1 MIVWRFRGRASP
13 FLSSRLFAK
22 VTACRGRFASHSPI
36 ILQKSFLLTNIPIY
50 AAEPFIFSIF
60 ARFLTSERPGS
71 FTCRKTLPREE
82 TNTLNALKP
91 IDMAILYD
99 WYENPGTNEE
109 APEERGLHPRPL
121 LNGKVTMRQLYNRVH
136 ARSSL
141 TVGDVMNAIDC
152 LTQICGEELRDG
164 HEVHIEGLG
173 YFAPTLEATQKVT
186 RSTPNKHLKLRLKS
200 ISFRP
205 DVRLKQAMTGVS
217 AIRSKYTRHSQ
228 KLSEVEIDMK
238 LKEYFADHDVLIRSD
253 FQALCGM
260 ARTTANVHLKR
271 LQQEGKLKN
280 VGKPTQ
286 PIYRAMLGYYG
297 VSRDA
302 KTGR

>member
-71 FTCRKTLPREE
+71 FNRPTKVVQSNGLGRSFGRPESFTYRKTLPREE

-217 AIRSKYTRHSQ
+217 AIRSKYTRETPHVSHC
-228 KLSEVEIDMK
+228 LP
-238 LKEYFADHDVLIRSD
+238 VL
-253 FQALCGM
+253 
-260 ARTTANVHLKR
+260 TTH
-271 LQQEGKLKN
+271 
-280 VGKPTQ
+280 
-286 PIYRAMLGYYG
+286 M
-297 VSRDA
+297 
-302 KTGR
+302 

>member
-1 MIVWRFRGRASP
+1 
-13 FLSSRLFAK
+13 
-22 VTACRGRFASHSPI
+22 
-36 ILQKSFLLTNIPIY
+36 
-50 AAEPFIFSIF
+50 
-60 ARFLTSERPGS
+60 
-71 FTCRKTLPREE
+71 
-82 TNTLNALKP
+82 
-91 IDMAILYD
+91 MAIVYD
-99 WYENPGTNEE
+99 WYENPNAEGES
-109 APEERGLHPRPL
+109 EERGLHPRPL
-121 LNGKVTMRQLYNRVH
+121 LNGKVSMEQLYYRVH
-136 ARSSL
+136 ERSSL
-141 TVGDVMNAIDC
+141 SVGDAKSAIDT
-152 LTQICGEELRDG
+152 LTQLCGEELREG
-164 HEVHIEGLG
+164 REVHIEGLG
-173 YFAPTLEATQKVT
+173 YFSPTLEATQKVT

-286 PIYRAMLGYYG
+286 PIYRAMPGYYG

-302 KTGR
+302 KAGR

>member
-1 MIVWRFRGRASP
+1 
-13 FLSSRLFAK
+13 
-22 VTACRGRFASHSPI
+22 
-36 ILQKSFLLTNIPIY
+36 
-50 AAEPFIFSIF
+50 
-60 ARFLTSERPGS
+60 
-71 FTCRKTLPREE
+71 
-82 TNTLNALKP
+82 
-91 IDMAILYD
+91 MAILYD

-217 AIRSKYTRHSQ
+217 AIRSKYTTVLHQVHSD
-228 KLSEVEIDMK
+228 KHYS
-238 LKEYFADHDVLIRSD
+238 
-253 FQALCGM
+253 
-260 ARTTANVHLKR
+260 HL
-271 LQQEGKLKN
+271 
-280 VGKPTQ
+280 V
-286 PIYRAMLGYYG
+286 
-297 VSRDA
+297 
-302 KTGR
+302 

>member
-1 MIVWRFRGRASP
+1 MAAFRLALYSRWPTPSCPVSSASNSAGVMDRSRA
-13 FLSSRLFAK
+13 R
-22 VTACRGRFASHSPI
+22 I
-36 ILQKSFLLTNIPIY
+36 
-50 AAEPFIFSIF
+50 
-60 ARFLTSERPGS
+60 
-71 FTCRKTLPREE
+71 
-82 TNTLNALKP
+82 
-91 IDMAILYD
+91 
-99 WYENPGTNEE
+99 
-109 APEERGLHPRPL
+109 
-121 LNGKVTMRQLYNRVH
+121 
-136 ARSSL
+136 ARSQAAAN
-141 TVGDVMNAIDC
+141 TGARPAV
-152 LTQICGEELRDG
+152 LRDG

-217 AIRSKYTRHSQ
+217 AIRSKYTRHSL

-238 LKEYFADHDVLIRSD
+238 LKEYFSDHDVLIRSD

-286 PIYRAMLGYYG
+286 PIYRAMPGYYG

>member
-1 MIVWRFRGRASP
+1 
-13 FLSSRLFAK
+13 
-22 VTACRGRFASHSPI
+22 
-36 ILQKSFLLTNIPIY
+36 
-50 AAEPFIFSIF
+50 
-60 ARFLTSERPGS
+60 
-71 FTCRKTLPREE
+71 
-82 TNTLNALKP
+82 
-91 IDMAILYD
+91 MAIVYD
-99 WYENPGTNEE
+99 WYENPNAEGDS
-109 APEERGLHPRPL
+109 EERGLHPRPL
-121 LNGKVTMRQLYNRVH
+121 LNGKVSMKQLYARVH

-173 YFAPTLEATQKVT
+173 YFVPTLEATQKVT
-186 RSTPNKHLKLRLKS
+186 RSTPNKHLKIRLKS

-205 DVRLKQAMTGVS
+205 DIKLKQAMTGIS
-217 AIRSKYTRHSQ
+217 AIRSKYTRHSRQ
-228 KLSEVEIDMK
+228 LSVVEVDMK
-238 LKEYFADHDVLIRSD
+238 LKEYFAEHDVLIRSD
-253 FQALCGM
+253 FQELCGM

-286 PIYRAMLGYYG
+286 PIYRPMPGYYG

-302 KTGR
+302 KVER

>member
-1 MIVWRFRGRASP
+1 M
-13 FLSSRLFAK
+13 
-22 VTACRGRFASHSPI
+22 
-36 ILQKSFLLTNIPIY
+36 
-50 AAEPFIFSIF
+50 
-60 ARFLTSERPGS
+60 
-71 FTCRKTLPREE
+71 
-82 TNTLNALKP
+82 LNALKP

-217 AIRSKYTRHSQ
+217 AIRSKYTHHSL

-238 LKEYFADHDVLIRSD
+238 LKEYFSDHDVLIRSD

-286 PIYRAMLGYYG
+286 PIYRAMPGYYG

-302 KTGR
+302 KAGR

>member
-1 MIVWRFRGRASP
+1 
-13 FLSSRLFAK
+13 
-22 VTACRGRFASHSPI
+22 
-36 ILQKSFLLTNIPIY
+36 
-50 AAEPFIFSIF
+50 
-60 ARFLTSERPGS
+60 
-71 FTCRKTLPREE
+71 
-82 TNTLNALKP
+82 
-91 IDMAILYD
+91 MAIVYD
-99 WYENPGTNEE
+99 WYENPNAEGES
-109 APEERGLHPRPL
+109 EERGLHPRPL
-121 LNGKVTMRQLYNRVH
+121 LNGKVSMEQLYYRVH
-136 ARSSL
+136 ERSSL
-141 TVGDVMNAIDC
+141 SVGDAKSAIDT
-152 LTQICGEELRDG
+152 LTQLCGEELREG
-164 HEVHIEGLG
+164 REVHIEGLG
-173 YFAPTLEATQKVT
+173 YFSPTLEATQKVT

-205 DVRLKQAMTGVS
+205 DVRLKQAMTGVN
-217 AIRSKYTRHSQ
+217 AIRSKYTRHSL

-286 PIYRAMLGYYG
+286 PIYRAMPGYYG

>member
-1 MIVWRFRGRASP
+1 
-13 FLSSRLFAK
+13 
-22 VTACRGRFASHSPI
+22 
-36 ILQKSFLLTNIPIY
+36 
-50 AAEPFIFSIF
+50 
-60 ARFLTSERPGS
+60 
-71 FTCRKTLPREE
+71 
-82 TNTLNALKP
+82 
-91 IDMAILYD
+91 MAIVYD
-99 WYENPGTNEE
+99 WYENPNAEGES
-109 APEERGLHPRPL
+109 EERGLHPRPL
-121 LNGKVTMRQLYNRVH
+121 LNGKVSMEQLYYRVH
-136 ARSSL
+136 ERSSL
-141 TVGDVMNAIDC
+141 SVGDAKSAIDT
-152 LTQICGEELRDG
+152 LTQLCGEELREG
-164 HEVHIEGLG
+164 REVHIEGLG
-173 YFAPTLEATQKVT
+173 YFSPTLEATQKVT

-217 AIRSKYTRHSQ
+217 AIRSKYTRHSL

-286 PIYRAMLGYYG
+286 PIYRAMPGYYG

-302 KTGR
+302 KAGR

>member
-1 MIVWRFRGRASP
+1 
-13 FLSSRLFAK
+13 
-22 VTACRGRFASHSPI
+22 
-36 ILQKSFLLTNIPIY
+36 
-50 AAEPFIFSIF
+50 
-60 ARFLTSERPGS
+60 
-71 FTCRKTLPREE
+71 
-82 TNTLNALKP
+82 
-91 IDMAILYD
+91 MAILYD

-152 LTQICGEELRDG
+152 LAQICGEELRDG
-164 HEVHIEGLG
+164 HEVLIEGLG

-205 DVRLKQAMTGVS
+205 DVRLKQAMTGVN
-217 AIRSKYTRHSQ
+217 AIRSKYTRHSL

-253 FQALCGM
+253 FQAEECGEAHATHLPGHAGILRRV
-260 ARTTANVHLKR
+260 ARCKGGAMRVESGFTGKANE
-271 LQQEGKLKN
+271 QE
-280 VGKPTQ
+280 
-286 PIYRAMLGYYG
+286 
-297 VSRDA
+297 D
-302 KTGR
+302 GRRR